1 MNNLGEW
8 KPTAWAML
16 VAMIVVAF
24 GSALMGCTVAPGT
37 ESSVSTPFGGGSVKT
52 ADPISRAEAVNAAL
66 QACWGPLSH
75 GGETPSVKALRCDCA
90 REIGQV
96 STHWYATNCLS
107 LPAGVVPVIQVEEA
121 NVAPEAP
128 RGGQLERDLKAA
140 EGLAAEPYLLDGVL
154 HTGYG
159 HNVQA
164 NAVLHEDMETA
175 KAAAATVVGEDV
187 YNGLSQRR
195 KDALAELAFN
205 VGEEG
210 LRRFVELV
218 RAVKN
223 GLFHKAAAE
232 LMDSDLGRK
241 FPTRATRLANALRN
255 G

>member
-1 MNNLGEW
+1 ME
-8 KPTAWAML
+8 
-16 VAMIVVAF
+16 
-24 GSALMGCTVAPGT
+24 GCTLAPGV
-37 ESSVSTPFGGGSVKT
+37 ESSVSTPFGGGSVK
-52 ADPISRAEAVNAAL
+52 APNPISRAEAVNAAL
-66 QACWGPLSH
+66 QSCWGPLSH

-90 REIGQV
+90 RSIGEV

-107 LPAGVVPVIQVEEA
+107 LPAGVVPQIKVEPVLNKEQG
-121 NVAPEAP
+121 VEVRPETP
-128 RGGQLERDLKAA
+128 RGGQLEANLKAA

-195 KDALAELAFN
+195 KDALAELAFH

-223 GLFHKAAAE
+223 NLFHKAADE

-241 FPTRATRLANALRN
+241 FPTRASRLASALRN